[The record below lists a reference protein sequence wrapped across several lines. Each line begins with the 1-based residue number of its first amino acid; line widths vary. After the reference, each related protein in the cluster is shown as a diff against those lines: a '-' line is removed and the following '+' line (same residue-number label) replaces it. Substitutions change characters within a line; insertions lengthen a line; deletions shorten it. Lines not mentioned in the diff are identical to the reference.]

1 MMHCNKRV
9 KCAMRIATRVP
20 TGIAMWDQSL
30 IKNISYSLSLEDSLA
45 GTHFNVTF
53 LHLLP
58 HCITAYIWMYI
69 KVATTGDWT
78 NGHASTRMRYNYY
91 TKRSFARDMVP
102 CIYQPFSTFLRLRE
116 FFPSLPTGNPLSWN
130 TEILASIL
138 KQIRFGYIS
147 TSYALIYKT

>member
-69 KVATTGDWT
+69 KVATTGDWI
-78 NGHASTRMRYNYY
+78 NGRARKGRQYNYY
-91 TKRSFARDMVP
+91 TKRAFISSIVP
-102 CIYQPFSTFLRLRE
+102 CTYYLFRRFYWTWS
-116 FFPSLPTGNPLSWN
+116 FF
-130 TEILASIL
+130 
-138 KQIRFGYIS
+138 YIS
-147 TSYALIYKT
+147 VYRRLLPLILEHKESGLNSEMNKT